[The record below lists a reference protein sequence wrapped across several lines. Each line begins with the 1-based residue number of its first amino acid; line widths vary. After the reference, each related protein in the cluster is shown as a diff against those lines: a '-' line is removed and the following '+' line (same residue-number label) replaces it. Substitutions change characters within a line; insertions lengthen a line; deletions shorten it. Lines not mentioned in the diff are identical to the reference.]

1 MAWDYKIPATSNE
14 RRKTQC
20 RGDKLRIDDYE
31 IKIRAGRNCKNL
43 PNSSCESENNISQ
56 NHLII
61 LCLTVNFPLY
71 IVFSFHSST
80 SINGCPFKINSNSSD
95 VKISKYSLG
104 II

>member
-43 PNSSCESENNISQ
+43 PNAWDESIAMGAGRSWKNYRK
-56 NHLII
+56 
-61 LCLTVNFPLY
+61 TRWK
-71 IVFSFHSST
+71 T
-80 SINGCPFKINSNSSD
+80 K
-95 VKISKYSLG
+95 
-104 II
+104 